1 MMPRASDL
9 FLDQQQQPWAS
20 TALISSLVSSGITKS
35 LLALTQE
42 PELSQPFAPC
52 PIKTRPLLSFSC
64 VEASSASARLRIPS
78 NPPAS
83 SARVQVRD
91 RLGRKG
97 PSPRRPLST
106 PLCIEAEERGECVL
120 LTGYLTPMR
129 ASSISIP
136 MHPRHCRHHLKSCTS
151 RHIATHK
158 SGERIR
164 TTEETKRTAP
174 VMQSGQK
181 ARPRL
186 PGRLFN
192 FHIPSPVRSVA
203 ATPAGIERPP
213 KAKDN
218 MQPL

>member
-1 MMPRASDL
+1 MGLHSAYFFVSFLWNHQKPPRTDPRTRAFPAVRRHARSR
-9 FLDQQQQPWAS
+9 
-20 TALISSLVSSGITKS
+20 
-35 LLALTQE
+35 LALCSPSRVSRRRRPRPGSE
-42 PELSQPFAPC
+42 SRP
-52 PIKTRPLLSFSC
+52 TRPPLPLGSR
-64 VEASSASARLRIPS
+64 SATGWVGRARALDH
-78 NPPAS
+78 
-83 SARVQVRD
+83 V
-91 RLGRKG
+91 
-97 PSPRRPLST
+97 RPLST

-151 RHIATHK
+151 RHIATQK

-203 ATPAGIERPP
+203 ATPAGIARPP